1 MQMKKMKER
10 KEEYNNK
17 MLRERVKSKII
28 KKGKRKK

>member
-1 MQMKKMKER
+1 MKKMKER

-28 KKGKRKK
+28 KKGKRK

>member
-1 MQMKKMKER
+1 MKKMKER